1 MKKKGKKF
9 SIFLSLI
16 IVIGICGTIGL
27 IGWFGYD
34 NYQKFHIEKL
44 ADDIVDTFDQ
54 NVEEKLTEEK
64 LQKENEE
71 EKAAGGENTK
81 TRRRSKRT
89 DYTTRYN
96 DCIVIGTIRIPDIN
110 IRYPIMNKQ
119 TEEAMKIGVVVVFG
133 PGITGE
139 IGESGEP
146 QLNEVG
152 NSVILG
158 HNYRNGT
165 LFAKI
170 GKLKKGASIFI
181 KDESGREIEYKV
193 YKVSAA
199 SPVDSSFYNQDTDG
213 KREITLSTCNKDGS
227 ARTIVQAR
235 EK

>member
-9 SIFLSLI
+9 SLFLSLI
-16 IVIGICGTIGL
+16 IIIAVCGIIGL
-27 IGWFGYD
+27 IGWLGYEG
-34 NYQKFHIEKL
+34 YEKYETEKT
-44 ADDIVDTFDQ
+44 AEDIVNTFEN

-71 EKAAGGENTK
+71 EKAIGGENTK
-81 TRRRSKRT
+81 TRRRSKKT
-89 DYTTRYN
+89 DYTTRYD

-110 IRYPIMNKQ
+110 IKYPIMNKQ
-119 TEEAMKIGVVVVFG
+119 TEEAMKIGVVFVFG

-139 IGESGEP
+139 LGESGEP

-152 NSVILG
+152 NAVILG

-181 KDESGREIEYKV
+181 KDANGREIEYKV

-199 SPVDSSFYNQDTDG
+199 SPVDNSFYNQNTNG

-227 ARTIVQAR
+227 ARTIVQAL